1 MYEFKIKIN
10 KDDLFQSS
18 LNNVK
23 NSKTFIFDLIFTAV
37 AIIATAYQIF
47 TNQFFQLVTYKKILL
62 IVCCIL
68 FPIIQP
74 LILYIKSILHANKIK
89 DLEVTIAFDDN
100 KITVSALN
108 DKSDVA
114 YENVYNFIKYNNMI
128 VLMYDSIH
136 GQIIPNR
143 VFNDNKESF
152 YNFVSERI
160 LNARKKKQKQD

>member
-47 TNQFFQLVTYKKILL
+47 TNQFFQLVTYKKVLL

-68 FPIIQP
+68 FPIVQP

-89 DLEVTIAFDDN
+89 DLEVTITFDDN

-143 VFNDNKESF
+143 VLNDNKESF
-152 YNFVSERI
+152 YNYVSERI
-160 LNARKKKQKQD
+160 LNARKKQKQD

>member
-10 KDDLFQSS
+10 KDDLYKSS

-47 TNQFFQLVTYKKILL
+47 TNQFFQLVTYKKVLL

-68 FPIIQP
+68 FPIVQP

-89 DLEVTIAFDDN
+89 DLEVKIAFDDN

-152 YNFVSERI
+152 YNYVSERI
-160 LNARKKKQKQD
+160 LNARKKQKQD